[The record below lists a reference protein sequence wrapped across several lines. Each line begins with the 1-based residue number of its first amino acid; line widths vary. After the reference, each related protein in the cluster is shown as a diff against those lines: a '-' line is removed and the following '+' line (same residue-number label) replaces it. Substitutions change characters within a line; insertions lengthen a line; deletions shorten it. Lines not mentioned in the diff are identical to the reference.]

1 MAKCISALTGQSWR
15 VLSINMKRLNPDKLH
30 VTYLAGATPDELIVP
45 RRYTLT
51 HSDITGNLFLSIGS
65 EYDTQQTSK
74 LYIRLMRD
82 EVLAELSDDDDIL
95 AFKVYCHVSGGFV
108 IGTAKWRYN
117 IFKSELPLVLESIRH
132 GDRFIFEQNPEL
144 DNVPVFIH
152 FSSTDD
158 RFNKVEEW
166 GTMLEYR

>member
-1 MAKCISALTGQSWR
+1 
-15 VLSINMKRLNPDKLH
+15 MKRLNPDKLH
-30 VTYLAGATPDELIVP
+30 VTYLADATPDDLIVP

-74 LYIRLMRD
+74 LYTRLMRD
-82 EVLAELSDDDDIL
+82 EVLAELADDDDIL
-95 AFKVYCHVSGGFV
+95 TFKVYCHVSGGFV

-117 IFKSELPLVLESIRH
+117 IFRSELPLVLESLRY
-132 GDRFIFEQNPEL
+132 GDRFIFEQKPEL
-144 DNVPVFIH
+144 DSVPVFIH
-152 FSSTDD
+152 FNSTDS

-166 GTMLEYR
+166 GTMFEYR